1 MSVKLFKKLL
11 IMLDLDQT
19 LISSELLDKS
29 AADDGEQ
36 VYNIEENKVKA
47 RNFNFQNMEGL
58 YVIFERPHL
67 QEFLTFLFENFD
79 VGVWTAA
86 SQDYANFIVKNI
98 VVGDHPERKLKY
110 FLCNYHGK
118 KSSSIYDGSKDLKML
133 WELYKIPGRNDSN
146 TIILDDYIEVYNT
159 QKGNCVAVKEF
170 CYFNNKSEE
179 DDLLPKI
186 MELLKENVLNL
197 SDDDFDGSGISSF
210 HVSNT
215 VKLINS
221 KLS

>member
-179 DDLLPKI
+179 DDLLLKI
-186 MELLKENVLNL
+186 MELLKENILNL
-197 SDDDFDGSGISSF
+197 RDEDFDGTGTSSF